1 MAKPDDDK
9 PDMKKVE
16 QRAKEAEALLKDL
29 EKCKKSL
36 AGLATQVKAL
46 AQKVR

>member
-1 MAKPDDDK
+1 MAKPDDK

-16 QRAKEAEALLKDL
+16 QRTKEAEALLKDL

-36 AGLATQVKAL
+36 ASLAAEVKAL
-46 AQKVR
+46 SKKAR